1 MIMAKEYKLSPERL
15 KELEAELNYLKT
27 DRDKEVTEMI
37 KVARGYGDLSE
48 NSEYDDAK
56 NEQAKLYARIAEVE
70 EILAGAVI
78 ISAEDATTD
87 HIGLGCTFTVKDIEM
102 DEELTYEL
110 VGSQEADPKK
120 GRVSDDA
127 PFGRAM
133 VGKKVGDIVQV
144 EAPVGTFEYQ
154 VIKIAR

>member
-1 MIMAKEYKLSPERL
+1 MAKEYKLSPERL
-15 KELEAELNYLKT
+15 QELEAELTYLKT

-37 KVARGYGDLSE
+37 RVARGYGDLSE

-70 EILAGAVI
+70 EILANAVI
-78 ISAEDATTD
+78 INAEEAATD
-87 HIGLGCTFTVKDIEM
+87 HIGLGCTFTVRDIEM
-102 DEELTYEL
+102 DEESTFEL
-110 VGSQEADPKK
+110 VGSQEANPMR

-133 VGKKVGDIVQV
+133 VGKCVGEIVKV
-144 EAPVGTFEYQ
+144 EAPVGVIEYE
-154 VIKIAR
+154 VISISR

>member
-1 MIMAKEYKLSPERL
+1 MAKEYKLTAERL

-70 EILAGAVI
+70 EIIAGAVV
-78 ISAEDATTD
+78 ISAEDAATD
-87 HIGLGCTFTVKDIEM
+87 HIGLGCTFSVRDVE
-102 DEELTYEL
+102 DNEEYTYEL
-110 VGSQEADPKK
+110 VGSQEANPMK

-133 VGKKVGDIVQV
+133 VGKKVGDRVQV
-144 EAPVGTFEYQ
+144 EAPVGTIEYE
-154 VIKIAR
+154 VIRITR

>member
-1 MIMAKEYKLSPERL
+1 MAKEYKLTPERY
-15 KELEAELNYLKT
+15 KELQKELTYLKT

-70 EILAGAVI
+70 DILSNAVVINAGA
-78 ISAEDATTD
+78 ADAD
-87 HIGLGCTFTVKDIEM
+87 HIGLGCTFTVLDI
-102 DEELTYEL
+102 DDNEELTFEL
-110 VGSQEADPKK
+110 VGSQEADPLN

-127 PFGRAM
+127 PFGIAL
-133 VGKKVGDIVQV
+133 VGTKVGDIVEV
-144 EAPVGTFEYQ
+144 EAPVGS
-154 VIKIAR
+154 IKYKVLKITR